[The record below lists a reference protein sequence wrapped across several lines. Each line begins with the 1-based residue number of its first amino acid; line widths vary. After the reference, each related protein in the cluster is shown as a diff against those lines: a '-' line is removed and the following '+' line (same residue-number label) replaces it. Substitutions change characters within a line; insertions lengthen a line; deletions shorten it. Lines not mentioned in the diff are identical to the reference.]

1 MNYITEV
8 LEKLDQNRE
17 NINMDMP
24 SRRITKQ
31 FIEESINILFPIKN
45 RLSQCR
51 TEQEAILYRLEYLL
65 KRLLLPVSSELN
77 ISVDKIVYKYITKLP
92 SIYKKLLKDAEA
104 IRNFDPAATNIGEV
118 VIAYPGFYAIAVYR
132 LSNILYKLNIPII
145 PRLMS
150 EQAHGKTG
158 IDINPGAIIGESF
171 FIDHGTGIVI
181 GETAHIK
188 NNVKIYQ
195 GVTLGAIQVKKEF
208 AKKKRHPTV
217 EDNVTIYSNATILGG
232 ETIIGKNSIIG
243 GNVWLTS
250 SVNNDS
256 IVYHSNKIK
265 IRTNINE
272 NSIIDFQI

>member
-158 IDINPGAIIGESF
+158 IDINPGANIGESF